1 MANAIEPEVVES
13 AKEEK
18 PRKKRRAQVRFKIR
32 GLPPPV
38 HRELDD
44 RLQYGSDSLAD
55 LSEWLEKEHGIFIS
69 PSSLAYYNRHEL
81 DPTLQAVKIATAQA
95 AEIVRVSG
103 GGDDDEMS
111 LALFR
116 LVQTAIFDLL
126 VQLNRSRHLIAML
139 PAAEQR
145 AAAIAATRNRNR
157 AEDGSPDQSQNQTA
171 AEDQSPP
178 KPPTRLELAAIDALG
193 KTVATVSKANLEL
206 KRWREQM
213 REKIE
218 RKVAATNAR
227 VSQAAREGGLSRAA
241 EKTIRQALLE
251 IKL

>member
-1 MANAIEPEVVES
+1 MAIEPEVVES

-18 PRKKRRAQVRFKIR
+18 PRKQRRAQVRYKIR
-32 GLPPPV
+32 RLPPPV

-44 RLQYGSDSLAD
+44 RLTSGSHSLEG
-55 LSEWLEKEHGIFIS
+55 LSEWLEKEHGVSIS

-103 GGDDDEMS
+103 GDDDEMS

-116 LVQTAIFDLL
+116 LVQTTIFDLL
-126 VQLNRSRHLIAML
+126 VNLNRSRHLIAML
-139 PAAEQR
+139 PAAEHR
-145 AAAIAATRNRNR
+145 AAAISATRNHNR
-157 AEDGSPDQSQNQTA
+157 DEAGSQEQDETA
-171 AEDQSPP
+171 GDEESSA
-178 KPPTRLELAAIDALG
+178 KRPTRLEFAAIAALG
-193 KTVATVSKANLEL
+193 KTVATVSKANIEL
-206 KRWREQM
+206 KRWREHM

-218 RKVAATNAR
+218 LKVAATNAR
-227 VSQAAREGGLSRAA
+227 LSQAAREGGLSRAA
-241 EKTIRQALLE
+241 EETIRQALLE